1 MSADTGSDGTAAS
14 RTSRRAVITAAGTGI
29 VGLSGCLGGN
39 TDTTAGNE
47 TGGTAGEM
55 STGETL
61 RVSTWSGTNEEVF
74 RQEIKPLY
82 EEQTGNTLEVIGNWA
97 NILSQIRAAPAD
109 DPPFDLT
116 LVGDKDH
123 YFGVQEDLWEPFDID
138 TLENRDL
145 IKSNLLREDPVS
157 VPLCYGVTC
166 AVYDQ
171 DAVDFELGSW
181 NEIASQASNV
191 SLPGSFFTNAL
202 QMAAL
207 AADEMPADE
216 ELYDESGH
224 DVIFETLRGIDTA
237 QYYSSPGDMWPAFS
251 NDLIDLGQYFYAY
264 SAKKI
269 ETTDTDTNFGI
280 HVPEQTTG
288 YTDDYH
294 IVRGTQNK
302 ALAKEFLDFML
313 TEEVQTTYAQNF
325 NLGMAN
331 PETNYPDAT
340 QENVPLSDDEL
351 ENVSF
356 IQYADIAEYSDNL
369 SNRFTEIKQGI

>member
-1 MSADTGSDGTAAS
+1 
-14 RTSRRAVITAAGTGI
+14 VITAAGTGI

-251 NDLIDLGQYFYAY
+251 NDLVDLGQYFYAY